1 MQVCVIDLH
10 NILDRDI
17 FIITLGKFK
26 VPFENYNCELS
37 DNLYLSLL
45 FFKIFIILFQYQE
58 LYYIIKFKFE
68 ISKIYKNVKI
78 QKLTI
83 YN

>member
-45 FFKIFIILFQYQE
+45 FFKIFIILF
-58 LYYIIKFKFE
+58 
-68 ISKIYKNVKI
+68 
-78 QKLTI
+78 
-83 YN
+83 